1 LAWVAR
7 GLTGYVAQ
15 FILLLVGLLL
25 AIGLVFVGQMAA
37 EKVPGGVVRAGFGVV
52 IALVF
57 LAGLSGVVGACLC
70 LRAPVA
76 RRTRIFLGL
85 ALAFGV
91 AALGLG
97 ALGLWPQAVPL
108 RLPLGTVPPQW
119 AWPALGALCAMASGA
134 WLLLAVRQVAESLD
148 RPDLVRRTRRQL
160 ASWVFWPVLLGAAYA
175 LTLVEPMTLYGVVV
189 VVLFVWSGQRLPE
202 QRAMILIPLVV
213 LGAVGVVFWGAL
225 SHEEGM
231 QVFRWLAYVAL
242 ALWLLFY
249 LQVITDLVTLLR
261 LVRGAIREK
270 VSGKRK
276 G

>member
-1 LAWVAR
+1 
-7 GLTGYVAQ
+7 
-15 FILLLVGLLL
+15 
-25 AIGLVFVGQMAA
+25 
-37 EKVPGGVVRAGFGVV
+37 
-52 IALVF
+52 
-57 LAGLSGVVGACLC
+57 
-70 LRAPVA
+70 
-76 RRTRIFLGL
+76 
-85 ALAFGV
+85 
-91 AALGLG
+91 
-97 ALGLWPQAVPL
+97 
-108 RLPLGTVPPQW
+108 
-119 AWPALGALCAMASGA
+119 MASGA